1 MGSRAFKRPAPAH
14 AGRMKHPSSTTGD
27 GRLRVAAAQM
37 VFAPTIEGNL
47 ERIGLATG
55 RAAGLGA
62 DVILFPECA
71 TTGYGIDFGKLAR
84 PTVARALQAVS
95 AMAARHRIHLL
106 VGSPV
111 YMDRRRL
118 NALLLFNRAGRLVHG
133 YAKCQLTDGDRR
145 WFSPGN
151 ALSLFSIEGMA
162 ATAIICHERRYP
174 ELVRLPVMAGAQVV
188 FHPNA
193 GLDDLAVSKAK
204 RGGRDGIPV
213 RAFENA
219 VYYVFAN
226 SVGPQG
232 GGKWSAGDTKIVA
245 PDGSL
250 LGLAN
255 NRDAALVVAD
265 LDPGLATR
273 RYAAESLQHP
283 RFLAPYWRAMVR
295 ELRRQVVI
303 SDRAYRV
310 LMKEP
315 APGTS

>member
-1 MGSRAFKRPAPAH
+1 
-14 AGRMKHPSSTTGD
+14 
-27 GRLRVAAAQM
+27 
-37 VFAPTIEGNL
+37 
-47 ERIGLATG
+47 
-55 RAAGLGA
+55 
-62 DVILFPECA
+62 
-71 TTGYGIDFGKLAR
+71 
-84 PTVARALQAVS
+84 
-95 AMAARHRIHLL
+95 
-106 VGSPV
+106 
-111 YMDRRRL
+111 
-118 NALLLFNRAGRLVHG
+118 
-133 YAKCQLTDGDRR
+133 
-145 WFSPGN
+145 
-151 ALSLFSIEGMA
+151 
-162 ATAIICHERRYP
+162 
-174 ELVRLPVMAGAQVV
+174 
-188 FHPNA
+188 
-193 GLDDLAVSKAK
+193 
-204 RGGRDGIPV
+204 
-213 RAFENA
+213 
-219 VYYVFAN
+219 
-226 SVGPQG
+226 VGPQG